1 MFYLFLLF
9 PFFKPSFFTTI
20 PIINKIYNLF
30 QILNFLIIILFTL
43 KERKISKINLLI
55 SGFIILLIIS
65 TIFNNGNLEEAI
77 ILGLKVISLCFLV
90 DYGIKKNTKEF
101 LKAFELL
108 LSLLIYINFISLF
121 LYPSGMYVNLANG
134 YKSNWFLGFKNS
146 HVLYILPAVLISII
160 NSNIEKEKLS
170 LRTLIL
176 IIISFLS
183 VLVVKSSTSI
193 VAMIMLILF
202 LMFKKIIKSHNFN
215 LKNYLIYY
223 LIAFFSI
230 IIFRIQN
237 IFKFIIVDFLG
248 KDLTFTGRIYIW
260 DYVINR
266 IKMKPIIG
274 YGVEYKNY
282 LFSIEKYPY
291 YYSHNAILEILKQ
304 TGLIGLTLMAII
316 LITIIKKLNQY
327 KSEIIT
333 KTISFVIFI
342 YLIMMLMETY
352 DFEYYFFL
360 FPLCYNIEYLI
371 KAKKEVKTNEKVLI

>member
-1 MFYLFLLF
+1 MC
-9 PFFKPSFFTTI
+9 S
-20 PIINKIYNLF
+20 
-30 QILNFLIIILFTL
+30 
-43 KERKISKINLLI
+43 S
-55 SGFIILLIIS
+55 
-65 TIFNNGNLEEAI
+65 
-77 ILGLKVISLCFLV
+77 
-90 DYGIKKNTKEF
+90 D
-101 LKAFELL
+101 LL